1 MSGHDLL
8 GLWQFPF
15 VRHALLSA
23 LLLGPA
29 CAYLGVFITLR
40 GMSFF
45 SDALAHAALTG
56 VAIGFLLQTFWP
68 GLPLLPVVLLFSLLL
83 AAGMARIAEKTT
95 LRPDAIIAFSFTGSV
110 ALGVAVLSKL
120 GKYRLLDGLLFG
132 DIYASGTADLW
143 AEAALA
149 LALFA
154 FLGWNRRAYLLGIV
168 QPDLARV
175 EGLPVARL
183 NLLFALVVAATVTV
197 CIKMLGTLLL
207 SGLIVI
213 PATAARLVAKNFAQ
227 LTVIALA
234 LGGTAALGG
243 IALSCVF
250 DLPAGPSII
259 LLNIA
264 LLLGCRGVGSRRS

>member
-1 MSGHDLL
+1 MSLGDL
-8 GLWQFPF
+8 WHFPF
-15 VRHALLSA
+15 VRNALLSA

-56 VAIGFLLQTFWP
+56 VALGFVVQTFWP
-68 GLPLLPVVLLFSLLL
+68 AVPLLPVVLAFSLLL
-83 AAGMARIAEKTT
+83 AAAMARIAEKTT

-143 AEAALA
+143 AEAGVAAL
-149 LALFA
+149 LLA
-154 FLGWNRRAYLLGIV
+154 FLGWNRRAFLLGIV

-213 PATAARLVAKNFAQ
+213 PATAARLLARDFAGM
-227 LTVIALA
+227 TRAALL
-234 LGGTAALGG
+234 LGGAGAVGG
-243 IALSCVF
+243 IVLSCVA

-259 LLNIA
+259 LLDIA
-264 LLLGCRGVGSRRS
+264 ILLACRAIGGRR

>member
-1 MSGHDLL
+1 MSLLDL
-8 GLWQFPF
+8 WHFPF
-15 VRHALLSA
+15 VRNALLSA
-23 LLLGPA
+23 LLLGPV

-56 VAIGFLLQTFWP
+56 IALGFVVQAVWP
-68 GLPLLPVVLLFSLLL
+68 WMPLLPVVLLFSLLL
-83 AAGMARIAEKTT
+83 AAGMAQIAEQTT

-120 GKYRLLDGLLFG
+120 GKYRLIDSLLFG
-132 DIYASGTADLW
+132 DIYASGKADLL
-143 AEAALA
+143 AQAALA
-149 LALFA
+149 LVLFA
-154 FLGWNRRAYLLGIV
+154 FLGWNRRAFLLGIV

-197 CIKMLGTLLL
+197 CIQMLGTLLL

-213 PATAARLVAKNFAQ
+213 PATAARLVARDFAGM
-227 LTVIALA
+227 TRAALL
-234 LGGTAALGG
+234 LGGAGAVGG
-243 IALSCVF
+243 IIVSCLF

-259 LLNIA
+259 LLDIA
-264 LLLGCRGVGSRRS
+264 ILLGCRAVAGRR

>member
-1 MSGHDLL
+1 MSVVD
-8 GLWQFPF
+8 LWQFPF

-23 LLLGPA
+23 LLLGPV

-56 VAIGFLLQTFWP
+56 IALGFLVQAVWP
-68 GLPLLPVVLLFSLLL
+68 WMPLLPVVLVFSLVL

-132 DIYASGTADLW
+132 DIYASGPGDLW
-143 AEAALA
+143 AQAGLA
-149 LALFA
+149 LVLFG
-154 FLGWNRRAYLLGIV
+154 FLAWNRRAFLLEIV

-213 PATAARLVAKNFAQ
+213 PATAARLVARNFAQ
-227 LTVIALA
+227 MTVAAIV
-234 LGGTAALGG
+234 LGGVGAVGG
-243 IALSCVF
+243 IVVSCVF

-259 LLNIA
+259 LLDIA
-264 LLLGCRGVGSRRS
+264 ILLGCRVASVRR